1 MKYYISRKIDATFEQ
16 AVERVKEA
24 LENEGLEVM
33 SEINLDKKIKDKL
46 NVKFKKYR
54 ILGVCDASF
63 AYRTLQHED
72 KAGILLPCNIVIQQ
86 LHKNEI
92 EVAAVDP
99 TISMKAVKNLSV
111 TAIAAELREKLERVI
126 SSLHTGVE
134 SYGLV

>member
-24 LENEGLEVM
+24 IHNEGLEVM
-33 SEINLDKKIKDKL
+33 SEIILDKKIKEKL

-63 AYRTLQHED
+63 AYRMLQHEV
-72 KAGILLPCNIVIQQ
+72 KAGILLPCNIVIHQV
-86 LHKNEI
+86 HKNEI

-99 TISMKAVKNLSV
+99 MVSMKAVKNISV
-111 TAIAAELREKLERVI
+111 VDIAAEIREKLERVI